1 MMKKTF
7 LLFLFIFFSNHCFST
22 IQTPDLLIIGNDTI
36 KIRPKTYFLEYLNF
50 KSRPFNYEKQS
61 APTTACYRG
70 YQAIWRVIDNQLFL
84 EKIIRCNGDD
94 ELDKN
99 ENVVEL
105 FQNNQIKFVQENNM
119 IAANWLNLNLYKF
132 DFFKEKNTLTDFS
145 NQKYTNQEN
154 LFLEIRNGKVIYN
167 KL

>member
-1 MMKKTF
+1 MKKTF

-50 KSRPFNYEKQS
+50 KFRPFNYEKQS

-145 NQKYTNQEN
+145 NHKYTNQEN

>member
-1 MMKKTF
+1 MKKTF

-22 IQTPDLLIIGNDTI
+22 IQAPDLLIIGNDTI
-36 KIRPKTYFLEYLNF
+36 KIRPKNYFLEYLNF

-70 YQAIWRVIDNQLFL
+70 YQAIWRIIDNQIFL

-94 ELDKN
+94 QSDKN
-99 ENVVEL
+99 ENIVEL
-105 FQNNQIKFVQENNM
+105 FQKNQIKFVQENNM
-119 IAANWLNLNLYKF
+119 IIANWLNLNLYKF
-132 DFFKEKNTLTDFS
+132 DFFKEKNILTDFS

>member
-1 MMKKTF
+1 MKKTF

-36 KIRPKTYFLEYLNF
+36 KIRPKTYFLEYLNL